1 MSTSGTAHQARRVGR
16 RRCPGGLELHDW
28 QRLAWGVNVVGA
40 DHPGDDV
47 CVGRLCVYERW
58 GEWPFKRGSERLVYA
73 GRALCVERT
82 SRLGRR
88 FIISVR

>member
-16 RRCPGGLELHDW
+16 RQCHGGLKLHDW
-28 QRLAWGVNVVGA
+28 KRLAWGVNVVDA
-40 DHPGDDV
+40 DHPRDDV
-47 CVGRLCVYERW
+47 GVRRLCVYERW
-58 GEWPFKRGSERLVYA
+58 GEWSFKSGSERFVYTE
-73 GRALCVERT
+73 GALCVDRT

>member
-28 QRLAWGVNVVGA
+28 QRLAWGVNVVDA
-40 DHPGDDV
+40 DHPRDDV
-47 CVGRLCVYERW
+47 GVRRLCVYERW
-58 GEWPFKRGSERLVYA
+58 GEWSFKSGRERFVYTE
-73 GRALCVERT
+73 GALCVDRT